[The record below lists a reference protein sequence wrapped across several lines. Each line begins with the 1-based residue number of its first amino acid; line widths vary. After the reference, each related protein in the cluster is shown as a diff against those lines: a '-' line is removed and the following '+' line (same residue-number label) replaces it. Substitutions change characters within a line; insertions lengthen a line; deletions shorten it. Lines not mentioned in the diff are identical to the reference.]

1 MRAIDLRSDTVTL
14 PSPEMRR
21 FMARAALGDD
31 VYGED
36 PTVNAL
42 QARAAERLGKEAALF
57 VPSGTMG
64 NVVAHLAWCRA
75 GDEVICG
82 QVAHTLN
89 AEAANAARVAGV
101 QLRTVPQQGASLD
114 LAAIER
120 AIRPD
125 DPHYP
130 KTALIWVEQPCNGWV
145 MPLEEL
151 RAISELARAHGIP
164 VHMDGARI
172 FNAAVALGVP
182 AAEIARHV
190 DSVMFCVS
198 KGLAAPVGSLLVGPR
213 DFIDRAVRGRK
224 IVGGAM
230 RQAGVI
236 AAGGLYALDHMV
248 ERLAEDQ
255 DNARRLADGLRALPG
270 VAIDRDDVQTN
281 IFFIHLGPPAPTA
294 KELSARLR
302 ERGVL
307 CGAAKDGSPII
318 RLVTHYGI
326 ERADIDRALAIFAE
340 VLAGD
345 GADGAGKA
353 TATPMPEVTAVEVPD
368 SPEPV
373 GAA

>member
-1 MRAIDLRSDTVTL
+1 MRTIDLRSDTVTL
-14 PSPEMRR
+14 PSPEMRQ
-21 FMARAALGDD
+21 FMEQAALGDD

-36 PTVNAL
+36 PTINAL
-42 QARAAERLGKEAALF
+42 QARAAEMLGKEAALY

-75 GDEVICG
+75 GDEAICG
-82 QVAHTLN
+82 QAAHTLN

-114 LAAIER
+114 VEAIR
-120 AIRPD
+120 RSIRPD

-145 MPLEEL
+145 MPLDEL
-151 RAISELARAHGIP
+151 RAISHLAREHGIA

-172 FNAAVALGVP
+172 FNAATALGVP
-182 AAEIARHV
+182 AAEIAAQV

-213 DFIDRAVRGRK
+213 EFIARAMRGRK
-224 IVGGAM
+224 MVGGAM

-248 ERLAEDQ
+248 ERLAEDHA
-255 DNARRLADGLRALPG
+255 NARRLAAGLRTLSGLA
-270 VAIDRDDVQTN
+270 VDRDDVQTN
-281 IFFIHLGPPAPTA
+281 IFFLHLSPPAPSA

-326 ERADIDRALAIFAE
+326 EREQIDQVLEIFAE
-340 VLAGD
+340 VLAEGHRPD
-345 GADGAGKA
+345 AGRDA
-353 TATPMPEVTAVEVPD
+353 GTPEVTDEEVP
-368 SPEPV
+368 SAPEPV